1 MQVGRRLGQLCVWQK
16 KFTEDKRIKKVL
28 IISASPRKNGNS
40 DILCDRF
47 AQGAKESGHQT
58 EKVFIASKNI
68 GYCRGCGVCNK
79 THKCVQ
85 KDDMAEILD
94 KMVNADVIVLATPVY
109 FYTMDGQM
117 KTFIDRTVPR
127 YTEISDKDFYFIMTA
142 ADTEKSSLTRTLEAF
157 RGFTEDCL
165 PGSNEAG
172 VIYGV
177 GAWNIGEIKDT
188 PAYNEAYE
196 MGRNI

>member
-1 MQVGRRLGQLCVWQK
+1 MK
-16 KFTEDKRIKKVL
+16 NVL

-47 AQGAKESGHQT
+47 AQGAAESGHKV
-58 EKVFIASKNI
+58 EKVFLASKTI
-68 GYCRGCGVCNK
+68 GYCRGCGVCNS

-85 KDDMAEILD
+85 KDDMSEILD
-94 KMVNADVIVLATPVY
+94 KMVISDAIVFATPVY

-127 YTEISDKDFYFIMTA
+127 YTEIAHKDFYFILTA
-142 ADTEKSSLTRTLEAF
+142 ADTEKASLTRTLEAF

-165 PGSNEAG
+165 DGAREAG
-172 VIYGV
+172 IIYGV
-177 GAWNIGEIKDT
+177 GAWKAGEIKAT
-188 PAYNEAYE
+188 PAYDEAYE
-196 MGRNI
+196 MGKSL

>member
-1 MQVGRRLGQLCVWQK
+1 MK
-16 KFTEDKRIKKVL
+16 NVL
-28 IISASPRKNGNS
+28 IISSSPRQGGNS

-47 AQGAKESGHQT
+47 AQGATESGNKV
-58 EKVFIASKNI
+58 EKIFISSKNI
-68 GYCRGCGVCNK
+68 GYCRGCGVCNT

-109 FYTMDGQM
+109 FYSVDGQM

-127 YTEISDKDFYFIMTA
+127 YTEISNKDFYFIMTA
-142 ADTEKSSLTRTLEAF
+142 ADTEKSSLERTMETF

-165 PGSNEAG
+165 DNSREKGI
-172 VIYGV
+172 IYGV
-177 GAWNIGEIKDT
+177 GAWQIGEIKNT
-188 PAYNEAYE
+188 PAFDEAYE
-196 MGRNI
+196 MGKRV

>member
-1 MQVGRRLGQLCVWQK
+1 MK
-16 KFTEDKRIKKVL
+16 NVL

-47 AQGAKESGHQT
+47 AEGAKLSGHKV
-58 EKVFIASKNI
+58 EKVFLASQNI
-68 GYCRGCGVCNK
+68 GYCRGCGVCNT

-94 KMVNADVIVLATPVY
+94 KMVEADVVVLATPVY

-127 YTEISDKDFYFIMTA
+127 YTEITDKDFYFIMTA
-142 ADTEKSSLTRTLEAF
+142 ANTEKSSLERTMEAF

-165 PGSNEAG
+165 NGAKEAG
-172 VIYGV
+172 IIYGV
-177 GAWNIGEIKDT
+177 GAWNVGEIKTT

-196 MGRNI
+196 LGKSL